1 MLHLSPL
8 YRIDQGFNNWDVKI
22 YRFRQLCMQFSVL
35 IEFFSVFRFWMTF
48 VYGFAVSNR
57 PQFPSLLE
65 NIQSVGARRR
75 SKENVDVS

>member
-1 MLHLSPL
+1 
-8 YRIDQGFNNWDVKI
+8 
-22 YRFRQLCMQFSVL
+22 MQFSVL

-48 VYGFAVSNR
+48 FYGFAVSNR
-57 PQFPSLLE
+57 PKFPSLLE